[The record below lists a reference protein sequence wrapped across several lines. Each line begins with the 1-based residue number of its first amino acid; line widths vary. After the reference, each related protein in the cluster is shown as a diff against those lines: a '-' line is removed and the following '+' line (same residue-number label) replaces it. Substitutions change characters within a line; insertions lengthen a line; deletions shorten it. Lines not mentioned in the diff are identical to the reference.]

1 MRLIMK
7 YLLIFTLL
15 AGCAN
20 IQDNTTTMDK
30 VIIGTSLTLMAIGAA
45 AIKR

>member
-1 MRLIMK
+1 MK

-30 VIIGTSLTLMAIGAA
+30 LIIGTTLTLMGIGVA
-45 AIKR
+45 AIKRN